1 MDKLME
7 GTDCVYLG
15 IVVRY
20 ILINIDIVNTYLHN
34 YCPVNVTT
42 QIHQFMIE

>member
-7 GTDCVYLG
+7 GTDCVYLD
-15 IVVRY
+15 IVVCY

-34 YCPVNVTT
+34 YCHVHTP
-42 QIHQFMIE
+42 